1 MAVNAGERIA
11 FLDPMDFGSTRMGME
26 AGPHVLVVDDDPQL
40 REMVATA
47 LRRVGYSVV
56 TATDGER
63 GWDAMWSAPVDLVIT
78 DYSMP
83 NLNGLELLKRMSSSG
98 LMIPAI
104 LMSARFPRD
113 ISEVLETLS
122 HGGALH
128 KPFRLEELYFKVG
141 SILDDIR
148 PAYLPS
154 PASIDTGRYK
164 GRAERHAVRKE
175 IGLRRLRLASKI
187 LVHERTAL
195 LREGGNS
202 ALERV
207 CTKMEEHFLARA
219 GMVGFQLLLA
229 HALVLARREVA
240 WLGPIKISND
250 GVFRELDQAGA
261 KFGAAEVFQGEVA
274 VITELLTLL
283 TSLLGEPMTHA
294 RLHEVWRESL

>member
-1 MAVNAGERIA
+1 
-11 FLDPMDFGSTRMGME
+11 
-26 AGPHVLVVDDDPQL
+26 
-40 REMVATA
+40 
-47 LRRVGYSVV
+47 
-56 TATDGER
+56 
-63 GWDAMWSAPVDLVIT
+63 
-78 DYSMP
+78 
-83 NLNGLELLKRMSSSG
+83 MSSSG

-104 LMSARFPRD
+104 FMSAGFPRD
-113 ISEVLETLS
+113 ISELLETLS

-148 PAYLPS
+148 PAYLPC
-154 PASIDTGRYK
+154 PAPIDTGRYK
-164 GRAERHAVRKE
+164 GRAERHVVRKE

-195 LREGGNS
+195 QREGGNS

-207 CTKMEEHFLARA
+207 CTKMEKHFLAGA

-240 WLGPIKISND
+240 WLGPIKISNE
-250 GVFRELDQAGA
+250 GVFRELEQAGS

-274 VITELLTLL
+274 VITQLLDLL
-283 TSLLGEPMTHA
+283 SSLLGEPVTHA
-294 RLHEVWRESL
+294 RVHEVWRESL